1 MSDTPSFIVAI
12 GASAGGLAALEEF
25 FDHMPSDSGMAFVV
39 IQHLSPDFKSL
50 MDDLLA
56 RHTRMAIHR
65 VTSGI
70 VLEANAIY
78 LIPPKNHMT
87 VSAGKLYLE
96 KLGQGH
102 HPDLPI
108 DVFFR
113 SLAADAVGRAIAVV
127 LSGTGSDGSRGLRD
141 IHEKRGLVLVQSI
154 DSAQFDGMPRSA
166 FATGLCDLMLAPEAM
181 PEVIMKYAS
190 VSDEERA
197 RVIRDFL
204 VLDEDGEYQQIFAV
218 LRNQFNLDF
227 SKYKPPTVDRR
238 IRRRMDFL
246 KLADVNSYAA
256 RLASDM
262 EELDA
267 LYRDLLIGVT
277 EFFRDPKTFRKLQEK
292 IAGAFFEGRQA
303 EEEIRLWSAG
313 CATGE
318 EAYSLA
324 ITVAELAAQYE
335 FKGNITIFATD
346 VHRTS
351 LETAS
356 LGIYHKHC
364 LKNVSE
370 ERLKRFFIAKG
381 DDRYQVV
388 QEIRKMIVFAPHNLI
403 NDPPFT
409 RMDLIC
415 CRNLLIYL
423 QAEIQGKVLALFHF
437 ALKLNGILFLGS
449 SEGLGKMAAEFE
461 TVDSPGK
468 IFRKIRDLKVA
479 MDMRLEPSKKLL
491 AMPSAGTSPQRLT
504 ISLDRQLVH
513 DYDAL
518 LGEYMPPGVLVDE
531 QRRVLH
537 CFGDLSGLLEQ
548 PRGRFAN
555 DLLDLVPENMKIS
568 LSTALHRAAQNCE
581 RVSSLNTI
589 TLGGRSHDLKVD
601 CIADKKAS
609 SMHYFVSFPPSRR
622 EPVEPAALAREV
634 HQLPQSEIPEFLQQ
648 RIVELEQ
655 DLQVNKE
662 NLQSTIEE
670 LQATNEELQ
679 TTNEELM
686 ASNEELQSTNE
697 ELHSVN
703 EELYTVNAEFELK
716 NKELKQLNQDH
727 DNLLTSIE
735 IGTVYLDRE
744 LCIRKF
750 NPAISNIFRLLPQDV
765 GRPIDHIAY
774 HLEHHERMLQNIR
787 KVLVTG
793 TAIENEVVTQDGQW
807 LLKRLLPFRNET
819 GAVDGVVM
827 TFTDISRIKEAE
839 RQLAR
844 INEAL
849 EFKVAERT
857 EMLQLAKEEADAANA
872 AKSIFLANMS
882 HEIRTP
888 MTGIFATVELLEDT
902 GMSQKQLD
910 ILRILKSAAQNLMH
924 ILDDVLDFSKI
935 EAGKLTIKHDKFCLA
950 SAIEEVLA
958 LNRPQLDQKKL
969 EFVLDL
975 DKNIPAALYGDE
987 FRLRQIFSNL
997 ISNAVKFTDRG
1008 KVTLGAT
1015 LQNQDQE
1022 QVLIHFSIAD
1032 TGCGLEPEAINIIFQ
1047 PFTQA
1052 DPSITRKYGGTG
1064 LGLTICNKLVA
1075 LMGGEIWAESNP
1087 EGGAIFH
1094 FTACFD
1100 VSRTEAEKDS
1110 PPRVEK
1116 VSPQTEHSGEFSIL
1130 LAEDDPIN
1138 RYLLTTILNDF
1149 NCRTVAVNN
1158 GAEALK
1164 LLGEQDVDLVLMD
1177 ISMPEMDGITV
1188 TRRVR
1193 SDEQWQ
1199 RNRNVPIVA
1208 VTAHALDG
1216 SREKFIAEGFT
1227 DVVTKPFSVPH
1238 LKRVIDSVR
1247 AGNGSAEPPSGLNPL
1262 PSAQGSPTGGDGF

>member
-1 MSDTPSFIVAI
+1 MTATPSFIVAI

-25 FDHMPSDSGMAFVV
+25 FDHMPSDSGLAFVV

-70 VLEANAIY
+70 TLEANAIY

-87 VSAGKLYLE
+87 VSDGKLYLE

-113 SLAADAVGRAIAVV
+113 SLAADAGSRAIAVV
-127 LSGTGSDGSRGLRD
+127 LSGTGSDGSRGIRD
-141 IHEKRGLVLVQSI
+141 IHEKRGLILVQSI

-190 VSDEERA
+190 VSDEERTQ
-197 RVIRDFL
+197 VIRDFL

-218 LRNQFNLDF
+218 LRSQFNLDF

-246 KLADVNSYAA
+246 KLSDVNSYAA
-256 RLASDM
+256 HLARDM

-277 EFFRDPKTFRKLQEK
+277 EFFRDPKTFRGLQEK
-292 IAGAFFEGRQA
+292 IAEDFFEGRRSD
-303 EEEIRLWSAG
+303 EEIRLWSAG

-324 ITVAELAAQYE
+324 ITVAELADQYE

-356 LGIYHKHC
+356 QGIYDKNC

-370 ERLKRFFIAKG
+370 ERLKRYFVARG
-381 DDRYQVV
+381 DDRYQVI

-403 NDPPFT
+403 DDPPFT

-449 SEGLGKMAAEFE
+449 SEGLGKLATEFE
-461 TVDSPGK
+461 TLDSPGK

-479 MDMRLEPSKKLL
+479 MDMRLEPTRKLL
-491 AMPSAGTSPQRLT
+491 AVPSTGASPQRLT
-504 ISLDRQLVH
+504 VSLDRQLVH
-513 DYDAL
+513 DYDVL
-518 LGEYMPPGVLVDE
+518 LGEYMPAGVLVDE

-548 PRGRFAN
+548 PRGRFEN
-555 DLLDLVPENMKIS
+555 DLLDLVPEKIKIS
-568 LSTALHRAAQNCE
+568 LSTALHRAAQNCD
-581 RVSSLNTI
+581 RVSSLNAI
-589 TLGGRSHDLKVD
+589 ILGGRSHDLKVD
-601 CIADKKAS
+601 CIADKKAR

-622 EPVEPAALAREV
+622 DPVEPTALAQEV
-634 HQLPQSEIPEFLQQ
+634 HHLPQSEIPEFLQQ
-648 RIVELEQ
+648 RIAELEQ
-655 DLQVNKE
+655 DLQISKE

-716 NKELKQLNQDH
+716 NKELKQLNRDH
-727 DNLLTSIE
+727 DNLLSSIE

-750 NPAISNIFRLLPQDV
+750 NPAISKIFRLLPQDI

-787 KVLVTG
+787 KVLVSG
-793 TAIENEVVTQDGQW
+793 KVIENEVVTQDGQW

-827 TFTDISRIKEAE
+827 TFTDISRVKEAE

-849 EFKVAERT
+849 ELKVAERT
-857 EMLQLAKEEADAANA
+857 EMLQLAKEETDAANA

-888 MTGIFATVELLEDT
+888 MTGIFATVELLADT
-902 GMSQKQLD
+902 GLSQKQMD

-935 EAGKLTIKHDKFCLA
+935 EAGKLTLKHDKFRLD

-958 LNRPQLDQKKL
+958 LNRPQLEQKKL
-969 EFVLDL
+969 EFLMDL
-975 DKNIPAALYGDE
+975 DSNIPEVLYGDE

-997 ISNAVKFTDRG
+997 LSNAVKFTDSG
-1008 KVTLGAT
+1008 KITLVAT
-1015 LQNQDQE
+1015 LKERDQA
-1022 QVLIHFSIAD
+1022 QVLIQFSIAD
-1032 TGCGLEPEAINIIFQ
+1032 TGCGLEPEAVNIIFQ

-1052 DPSITRKYGGTG
+1052 DPTITRKYGGTG
-1064 LGLTICNKLVA
+1064 LGLTICNKLVS
-1075 LMGGEIWAESNP
+1075 LMGGEIWAERNP
-1087 EGGAIFH
+1087 EGGALFH
-1094 FTACFD
+1094 FTARFD
-1100 VSRTEAEKDS
+1100 LFRAEAQEVSRPPAETVTLQTDYDS
-1110 PPRVEK
+1110 D
-1116 VSPQTEHSGEFSIL
+1116 FSIL

-1138 RYLLTTILNDF
+1138 RYLLTTILNDL
-1149 NCRTVAVNN
+1149 NCRTVAVND

-1164 LLGEQDVDLVLMD
+1164 VLEEQDVDLVLMD
-1177 ISMPEMDGITV
+1177 ISMPEVDGISV
-1188 TRRVR
+1188 ARRVR
-1193 SDEQWQ
+1193 SDVQWQ

-1216 SREKFIAEGFT
+1216 SREKFISEGFT

-1238 LKRVIDSVR
+1238 LKRVIDTVR
-1247 AGNGSAEPPSGLNPL
+1247 SANNSAGPVSGSETLSFSKGFPA
-1262 PSAQGSPTGGDGF
+1262 GGDVL